1 MGEMMAMKLAAESAS
16 APLSAFIW
24 WFIPLTAAI
33 GAAGYVIWVTKF
45 QKKYE
50 NKTERSVGRDFR
62 VFRNLL
68 KQVKVIKSS
77 SNAKYL
83 PA

>member
-16 APLSAFIW
+16 APLPALIW
-24 WFIPLTAAI
+24 WFIPRTAAI

-50 NKTERSVGRDFR
+50 NKTERSVGKFQS
-62 VFRNLL
+62 FQ
-68 KQVKVIKSS
+68 KSFKSS
-77 SNAKYL
+77 DSEKE
-83 PA
+83 

>member
-1 MGEMMAMKLAAESAS
+1 MSEMMSMKLAAESAS
-16 APLSAFIW
+16 APLPALIW

-50 NKTERSVGRDFR
+50 NKTERSVGKFQS
-62 VFRNLL
+62 FQ
-68 KQVKVIKSS
+68 KSFKSS
-77 SNAKYL
+77 DSDKE
-83 PA
+83 

>member
-1 MGEMMAMKLAAESAS
+1 MSELMAMKLAAESAS
-16 APLSAFIW
+16 APLPALIW

-50 NKTERSVGRDFR
+50 NKTERSVGKFQS
-62 VFRNLL
+62 FQ
-68 KQVKVIKSS
+68 KSFKSS
-77 SNAKYL
+77 DSEKE
-83 PA
+83 

>member
-16 APLSAFIW
+16 APLPALIW

-50 NKTERSVGRDFR
+50 NKTERSVGKFQS
-62 VFRNLL
+62 FQ
-68 KQVKVIKSS
+68 KSFKSS
-77 SNAKYL
+77 DSDKE
-83 PA
+83 

>member
-1 MGEMMAMKLAAESAS
+1 MKLAAESAS

-45 QKKYE
+45 QKRYE
-50 NKTERSVGRDFR
+50 NKTERSVGRFQS
-62 VFRNLL
+62 F
-68 KQVKVIKSS
+68 QKSFES
-77 SNAKYL
+77 SESDKE
-83 PA
+83 

>member
-16 APLSAFIW
+16 APLPALIW

-50 NKTERSVGRDFR
+50 NKTERSVGKFQS
-62 VFRNLL
+62 FQ
-68 KQVKVIKSS
+68 KSFKSS
-77 SNAKYL
+77 DSEKEQS
-83 PA
+83 

>member
-16 APLSAFIW
+16 APLPALIW

-50 NKTERSVGRDFR
+50 PPST
-62 VFRNLL
+62 
-68 KQVKVIKSS
+68 
-77 SNAKYL
+77 
-83 PA
+83 

>member
-1 MGEMMAMKLAAESAS
+1 MRELMAMKLAAESAS

-45 QKKYE
+45 QKRYE
-50 NKTERSVGRDFR
+50 NKTERSVGRFQS
-62 VFRNLL
+62 F
-68 KQVKVIKSS
+68 QKSFES
-77 SNAKYL
+77 SESDKE
-83 PA
+83 

>member
-16 APLSAFIW
+16 APLPALIW
-24 WFIPLTAAI
+24 WFIPLIAAI

-50 NKTERSVGRDFR
+50 NKTERSVGKFQS
-62 VFRNLL
+62 F
-68 KQVKVIKSS
+68 QKSFKAS
-77 SNAKYL
+77 DSEKE
-83 PA
+83 

>member
-1 MGEMMAMKLAAESAS
+1 MSELMAMKLAAESAS

-33 GAAGYVIWVTKF
+33 GAAAYVIWVTKF

-50 NKTERSVGRDFR
+50 NKTERSVGKFQS
-62 VFRNLL
+62 F
-68 KQVKVIKSS
+68 QKSFKAS
-77 SNAKYL
+77 ESDKE
-83 PA
+83 

>member
-1 MGEMMAMKLAAESAS
+1 MAMKLAAESAS

-45 QKKYE
+45 QKRYE
-50 NKTERSVGRDFR
+50 NKTERSVGRFQS
-62 VFRNLL
+62 F
-68 KQVKVIKSS
+68 QKSFES
-77 SNAKYL
+77 SESDKE
-83 PA
+83 

>member
-16 APLSAFIW
+16 APLPALIW
-24 WFIPLTAAI
+24 WFIPLTAAV

-50 NKTERSVGRDFR
+50 NKTERSVGKFQS
-62 VFRNLL
+62 FQ
-68 KQVKVIKSS
+68 KSFKSS
-77 SNAKYL
+77 DSEKE
-83 PA
+83 

>member
-16 APLSAFIW
+16 APLPALIW

-50 NKTERSVGRDFR
+50 NKTERSVGKFQS
-62 VFRNLL
+62 FQ
-68 KQVKVIKSS
+68 KSFKSS
-77 SNAKYL
+77 QSDKE
-83 PA
+83 

>member
-16 APLSAFIW
+16 APLPALIW

-45 QKKYE
+45 EKKYE
-50 NKTERSVGRDFR
+50 NKTERSVGKFQS
-62 VFRNLL
+62 FQ
-68 KQVKVIKSS
+68 KSFKSS
-77 SNAKYL
+77 DSEKE
-83 PA
+83 

>member
-1 MGEMMAMKLAAESAS
+1 MSELMAMKLAAESAS

-45 QKKYE
+45 QKRYE
-50 NKTERSVGRDFR
+50 NKTERSVGRFQS
-62 VFRNLL
+62 F
-68 KQVKVIKSS
+68 QKSFES
-77 SNAKYL
+77 SESDKE
-83 PA
+83 

>member
-1 MGEMMAMKLAAESAS
+1 MGELMAMKLAAESAS
-16 APLSAFIW
+16 APLPALIW

-50 NKTERSVGRDFR
+50 NKTERSVGKFQS
-62 VFRNLL
+62 FQ
-68 KQVKVIKSS
+68 KSFKSS
-77 SNAKYL
+77 QSDKE
-83 PA
+83 

>member
-1 MGEMMAMKLAAESAS
+1 MRELMAMKLAAESAS

-45 QKKYE
+45 QKRYE
-50 NKTERSVGRDFR
+50 NKTERSVGSFQS
-62 VFRNLL
+62 FQ
-68 KQVKVIKSS
+68 KSFKSS
-77 SNAKYL
+77 ESDKE
-83 PA
+83 

>member
-16 APLSAFIW
+16 APLPALIW

-50 NKTERSVGRDFR
+50 NKTERSVGKFQS
-62 VFRNLL
+62 F
-68 KQVKVIKSS
+68 QKSFKAS
-77 SNAKYL
+77 DSEKE
-83 PA
+83 

>member
-1 MGEMMAMKLAAESAS
+1 MSEMMSMKLAAESAS
-16 APLSAFIW
+16 APLPALIW

-50 NKTERSVGRDFR
+50 NKTERSVGKFQS
-62 VFRNLL
+62 FQ
-68 KQVKVIKSS
+68 KSFKSS
-77 SNAKYL
+77 QSDKE
-83 PA
+83 

>member
-16 APLSAFIW
+16 APLPALIW

-33 GAAGYVIWVTKF
+33 GASGYVISVTKF

-50 NKTERSVGRDFR
+50 NKTERSVGKFQS
-62 VFRNLL
+62 FQ
-68 KQVKVIKSS
+68 KSFKSS
-77 SNAKYL
+77 DSEKE
-83 PA
+83 

>member
-1 MGEMMAMKLAAESAS
+1 MSEITAMKLAAESTS
-16 APLSAFIW
+16 APLPALIW

-50 NKTERSVGRDFR
+50 NKTERSVGKFQSFQKLFKSRDSEKEQ
-62 VFRNLL
+62 L
-68 KQVKVIKSS
+68 
-77 SNAKYL
+77 
-83 PA
+83 

>member
-1 MGEMMAMKLAAESAS
+1 MSEMMSMKLAAESAS
-16 APLSAFIW
+16 APLPALIW

-50 NKTERSVGRDFR
+50 NKTERSVGKFQS
-62 VFRNLL
+62 FQ
-68 KQVKVIKSS
+68 KSFKSS
-77 SNAKYL
+77 DSEKE
-83 PA
+83 

>member
-16 APLSAFIW
+16 APLPALIW

-50 NKTERSVGRDFR
+50 NKTERSVGKFQS
-62 VFRNLL
+62 F
-68 KQVKVIKSS
+68 QKSFKAS
-77 SNAKYL
+77 ESDKE
-83 PA
+83 

>member
-1 MGEMMAMKLAAESAS
+1 MSELMAMKLAAESTS

-45 QKKYE
+45 QKRYE
-50 NKTERSVGRDFR
+50 NKTERSVGRFQS
-62 VFRNLL
+62 F
-68 KQVKVIKSS
+68 QKSFES
-77 SNAKYL
+77 SESDKE
-83 PA
+83 

>member
-1 MGEMMAMKLAAESAS
+1 MGEIMAMKLAAESAS
-16 APLSAFIW
+16 APLPALIW

-50 NKTERSVGRDFR
+50 NKTERSVGKFQS
-62 VFRNLL
+62 FQ
-68 KQVKVIKSS
+68 KSFKSS
-77 SNAKYL
+77 DSEKE
-83 PA
+83 